1 MIILFWLAAGLLVFH
16 YFGYPLLMGLLS
28 HLKKNK
34 PFSESGELPPLTMII
49 SVYNEEDVI
58 RERLENCLTLDY
70 PRDKLRILVVS
81 DGSTDST
88 HSIVEQY
95 SQHGI
100 ELVVV
105 PGRVGKT
112 GTLNQVIPELA
123 SEIIVFTDA
132 NSMLRPDALK
142 NLVRHFADPKV
153 GAVCGELQL
162 TGDAGAEG
170 AYWRYE
176 KAIKEFESKV
186 STLTVANGALY
197 ALRRSL
203 HRPMNPQAAN
213 DFQHPLQVALQGY
226 KSIYEPQAVAVETA
240 SGDERVEARR
250 RVRIISRGWKG
261 LISNIQVLNPFRAG
275 FFTFQFIARKLLR
288 WLGPFFLA
296 IALGA
301 NIALVNRSA
310 FYRATLVVQ
319 GVFYGLALLGWLLNK
334 HRIRF
339 KPAYVPFY
347 FCLINW
353 AALKALFRFLMGG
366 DSAVWTPTTN
376 LDASRGGVSPPNPAC
391 KAGVSPPNPA
401 CKAGI
406 SPPDSQEM

>member
-1 MIILFWLAAGLLVFH
+1 MTIVFWLAAGLLIFH
-16 YFGYPLLMGLLS
+16 YIGYPLLMALLS
-28 HLKKNK
+28 KLKKTR
-34 PFSESGELPPLTMII
+34 PLPEQGELPPLTMII

-70 PRDKLRILVVS
+70 PRDKLRIFVVS
-81 DGSTDST
+81 DGSTDGT
-88 HSIVEQY
+88 HGIVEEY

-100 ELVVV
+100 ELMVV

-123 SEIIVFTDA
+123 DEIVVFTDA

-142 NLVRHFADPKV
+142 TLVRHFADPKV

-197 ALRRSL
+197 ALRKSL

-213 DFQHPLQVALQGY
+213 DFQHPIQVALQGY
-226 KSIYEPQAVAVETA
+226 TSIYEPHAVAVETA
-240 SGDERVEARR
+240 SGDEAVEAKR

-261 LISNIQVLNPFRAG
+261 LSSNLRVLNPFRAG

-288 WLGPFFLA
+288 WLGPIFMA

-301 NIALVNRSA
+301 NIALVNRSL

-319 GVFYGLALLGWLLNK
+319 AVFYGLALLGWILNK
-334 HRIRF
+334 FKLRF
-339 KPAYVPFY
+339 IPAYLPYY

-353 AALKALFRFLMGG
+353 AALKGLFRFLTGA

-376 LDASRGGVSPPNPAC
+376 LDASRGGVSPPEAQ
-391 KAGVSPPNPA
+391 
-401 CKAGI
+401 
-406 SPPDSQEM
+406 DM